1 MKKNIAVYPGTF
13 DPVTNGHLDIINRAA
28 LLFDK
33 VIVAVLVNQNK
44 KTIFSVKERLKHLKE
59 TTKDIPNV
67 EVDFFDGLLVEYM
80 KKKGSHIAVRGLRAI
95 SDLEYEFQMANT
107 NRVLNK
113 EMDTIF
119 LMPRARYTYLSS
131 SMVREVYSLGGRLQ
145 DYVPEV
151 VEKALIKYYK
161 NK

>member
-13 DPVTNGHLDIINRAA
+13 DPATNGHLDIIKRAA
-28 LLFDK
+28 CLFDK
-33 VIVAVLVNQNK
+33 VIVAVLVNQSK
-44 KTIFSVKERLKHLKE
+44 KPVFSVKERLKHLKQI
-59 TTKDIPNV
+59 TKDIPNV
-67 EVDFFDGLLVEYM
+67 EIDSFDGLLVEYM
-80 KKKGSHIAVRGLRAI
+80 KKKGSRIAVRGLRAV

-107 NRVLNK
+107 NRVLDK

-151 VEKALIKYYK
+151 VEKALIRHYK

>member
-13 DPVTNGHLDIINRAA
+13 DPVTNGHLDIIKRAA

-33 VIVAVLVNQNK
+33 VIVAVLINQNK
-44 KTIFSVKERLKHLKE
+44 KPVFSVKERLKHLKE

-67 EVDFFDGLLVEYM
+67 EIDSFDGLLAEYM
-80 KKKGSHIAVRGLRAI
+80 KKKGSRIAVRGLRAV
-95 SDLEYEFQMANT
+95 SDLEYEFQVANT
-107 NRVLNK
+107 NRALNK
-113 EMDTIF
+113 DMDTIF

-151 VEKALIKYYK
+151 VEKALIKHYK

>member
-80 KKKGSHIAVRGLRAI
+80 KKKGSRIAVRGLRAV

-145 DYVPEV
+145 DYVPAI
-151 VEKALIKYYK
+151 VEKALIKHYK

>member
-80 KKKGSHIAVRGLRAI
+80 KKKGSRIAVRGLRAV

-113 EMDTIF
+113 EIDTIF

-131 SMVREVYSLGGRLQ
+131 SMVREVYSLGGHLK
-145 DYVPEV
+145 DYVPAI
-151 VEKALIKYYK
+151 VEKALIKHYK

>member
-13 DPVTNGHLDIINRAA
+13 DAATNGHLDIIKRASC
-28 LLFDK
+28 LFDK

-59 TTKDIPNV
+59 ITKDIPNV
-67 EVDFFDGLLVEYM
+67 EVDSFEGLLAEYM
-80 KKKGSHIAVRGLRAI
+80 KKKGSHIAVRGLRAV

-107 NRVLNK
+107 NRSLNK

-131 SMVREVYSLGGRLQ
+131 SMVREVYSLGGRMQ
-145 DYVPEV
+145 DYVPEI
-151 VEKALIKYYK
+151 VEKALIKHYK
-161 NK
+161 K

>member
-1 MKKNIAVYPGTF
+1 MKNIAVYPGTF
-13 DPVTNGHLDIINRAA
+13 DPVTNGHLDIIKRAA
-28 LLFDK
+28 ILFDK
-33 VIVAVLVNQNK
+33 VIVAVLINQNK
-44 KTIFSVKERLKHLKE
+44 KPVFTVKERLKHLKQI
-59 TTKDIPNV
+59 TKEIPNV
-67 EVDFFDGLLVEYM
+67 EVDSFDGLLAEYM
-80 KKKGSHIAVRGLRAI
+80 KKKNSRIAVRGLRAV
-95 SDLEYEFQMANT
+95 SDLEYEFQIANT

-151 VEKALIKYYK
+151 VEKALIKHYK
-161 NK
+161 K

>member
-80 KKKGSHIAVRGLRAI
+80 KKKGSRIAVRGLRAV

-131 SMVREVYSLGGRLQ
+131 SMVREVYSLGGHLK
-145 DYVPEV
+145 DYVPAI
-151 VEKALIKYYK
+151 VEKALIKHYK

>member
-1 MKKNIAVYPGTF
+1 MKRAVYPGSF
-13 DPVTNGHLDIINRAA
+13 DPMTLGHLDIIKRASC
-28 LLFDK
+28 LFDK

-59 TTKDIPNV
+59 ITKDIPNV
-67 EVDFFDGLLVEYM
+67 EVDSFEGLLAEYM
-80 KKKGSHIAVRGLRAI
+80 KKKGSHIAVRGLRAV

-107 NRVLNK
+107 NRSLNK

-119 LMPRARYTYLSS
+119 LMPRAKYTYLSS

-145 DYVPEV
+145 DYVPEI
-151 VEKALIKYYK
+151 VEKALIKKY

>member
-13 DPVTNGHLDIINRAA
+13 DPATNGHLDIIKRAA
-28 LLFDK
+28 CLFDK

-44 KTIFSVKERLKHLKE
+44 KPVFSVKERLKHLKE
-59 TTKDIPNV
+59 ITKDIPNV
-67 EVDFFDGLLVEYM
+67 EIDSFDGLLVEYM
-80 KKKGSHIAVRGLRAI
+80 KKKGSRIAVRGLRAV

-131 SMVREVYSLGGRLQ
+131 SMVREVYSLGGHLK
-145 DYVPEV
+145 DYVPAI
-151 VEKALIKYYK
+151 VEKALIKHYK

>member
-13 DPVTNGHLDIINRAA
+13 DPATNGHLDIIKRAA
-28 LLFDK
+28 CLFDK
-33 VIVAVLVNQNK
+33 VIVAVLVNQSK
-44 KTIFSVKERLKHLKE
+44 KPVFSVKERLKHLKE
-59 TTKDIPNV
+59 ITKDIPNV
-67 EVDFFDGLLVEYM
+67 EIDSFDGLLVEYM
-80 KKKGSHIAVRGLRAI
+80 KKKGSRIAVRGLRAV

-151 VEKALIKYYK
+151 VEKALIRHYK
-161 NK
+161 K

>member
-13 DPVTNGHLDIINRAA
+13 DPVTNGHLDIIKRAA

-33 VIVAVLVNQNK
+33 VIVAVLINQNK
-44 KTIFSVKERLKHLKE
+44 KPVFSVKERLKHLKE

-67 EVDFFDGLLVEYM
+67 EIDSFDGLLAEYM
-80 KKKGSHIAVRGLRAI
+80 KKKGSRIAVRGLRAV
-95 SDLEYEFQMANT
+95 SDLEYEFQIANT
-107 NRVLNK
+107 NRALNK

-131 SMVREVYSLGGRLQ
+131 SMIREVYSLGGRLQ

-151 VEKALIKYYK
+151 VEKALIKHYK

>member
-13 DPVTNGHLDIINRAA
+13 DPATNGHLDIIKRAA
-28 LLFDK
+28 KLFDK
-33 VIVAVLVNQNK
+33 VIVAVLINRNK
-44 KTIFSVKERLKHLKE
+44 KPIFTVKERLKHLKE
-59 TTKDIPNV
+59 ITKDIPNV
-67 EVDFFDGLLVEYM
+67 EVDSFDGLLAEYM
-80 KKKGSHIAVRGLRAI
+80 KKKNSCIAVRGLRAV
-95 SDLEYEFQMANT
+95 SDLEYEFQIAHT
-107 NRVLNK
+107 NRALNK

-151 VEKALIKYYK
+151 VEKALIKHYK
-161 NK
+161 K

>member
-1 MKKNIAVYPGTF
+1 MKKNIAIYPGTF

-33 VIVAVLVNQNK
+33 VIVAVLVNQSK
-44 KTIFSVKERLKHLKE
+44 KPVFSVKERLKHLKE
-59 TTKDIPNV
+59 ITKDIPNV
-67 EVDFFDGLLVEYM
+67 EVDSFEGLLVEYM
-80 KKKGSHIAVRGLRAI
+80 KKKGSHIAVRGLRAV

-131 SMVREVYSLGGRLQ
+131 SMVREVYSLGGSLK
-145 DYVPEV
+145 DYVPAV
-151 VEKALIKYYK
+151 VEKALIKRYEK
-161 NK
+161 

>member
-13 DPVTNGHLDIINRAA
+13 DPATNGHLDIIKRAA
-28 LLFDK
+28 CLFDK

-44 KTIFSVKERLKHLKE
+44 KPVFSVKERLKHLKE
-59 TTKDIPNV
+59 ITKDIPNV
-67 EVDFFDGLLVEYM
+67 EIDSFDGLLVEYM
-80 KKKGSHIAVRGLRAI
+80 KKKGSRIAVRGLRAV

-131 SMVREVYSLGGRLQ
+131 SMVREVYSHGGRLQ
-145 DYVPEV
+145 DYVPQI
-151 VEKALIKYYK
+151 VEKALIKHYK
-161 NK
+161 K

>member
-33 VIVAVLVNQNK
+33 VIVAVLVNQSK
-44 KTIFSVKERLKHLKE
+44 RPVFSVKERLKHLKE

-67 EVDFFDGLLVEYM
+67 EIDSFDGLLAEYM
-80 KKKGSHIAVRGLRAI
+80 RKKNSHIAVRGLRAV
-95 SDLEYEFQMANT
+95 SDLEYEFQIANT
-107 NRVLNK
+107 NRALNK

-151 VEKALIKYYK
+151 VEKALIKHYK

>member
-13 DPVTNGHLDIINRAA
+13 DPLTNGHLDIINRAA

-33 VIVAVLVNQNK
+33 VIVAVLVNQSK
-44 KTIFSVKERLKHLKE
+44 RPVFSVKERLKHLKE

-67 EVDFFDGLLVEYM
+67 EIDSFDGLLAEYM
-80 KKKGSHIAVRGLRAI
+80 RKKNSHIAVRGLRAV
-95 SDLEYEFQMANT
+95 SDLEYEFQIANT
-107 NRVLNK
+107 NRALNK

-151 VEKALIKYYK
+151 VEKALIKHYK

>member
-1 MKKNIAVYPGTF
+1 MKNIAVYPGTF
-13 DPVTNGHLDIINRAA
+13 DPVTNGHLDIIKRAA
-28 LLFDK
+28 ILFDK
-33 VIVAVLVNQNK
+33 VIVAVLINQNK
-44 KTIFSVKERLKHLKE
+44 KPVFTVKERLKHLKQI
-59 TTKDIPNV
+59 TKEIPNV
-67 EVDFFDGLLVEYM
+67 EVDSFDGLLAQYM
-80 KKKGSHIAVRGLRAI
+80 KKKNSRIAVRGLRAV
-95 SDLEYEFQMANT
+95 SDLEYEFQIANT

-151 VEKALIKYYK
+151 VEKALIKHYK
-161 NK
+161 K